1 MPCEASSL
9 NASCVCLSLSGGYYY
24 FAVPRLASGDYH
36 SSSFLLSLWF
46 RLLSVRKRQRPR
58 VKFLFFMQALLE
70 ISWKWMSGHRSLAPP
85 DTNTWASLIKEKLR
99 TPDVFISADPKV
111 NQMLMGKEN
120 RDLVR
125 WYATIFGNEMV
136 LGYNPNSRFARELKQ
151 VGTDDTRVYE

>member
-85 DTNTWASLIKEKLR
+85 DTNTWARPRVPCSRRTLLRKSCERPTSLSAPIRSLIKCSGKGR
-99 TPDVFISADPKV
+99 PVFRPV
-111 NQMLMGKEN
+111 
-120 RDLVR
+120 VCPV
-125 WYATIFGNEMV
+125 F
-136 LGYNPNSRFARELKQ
+136 
-151 VGTDDTRVYE
+151 